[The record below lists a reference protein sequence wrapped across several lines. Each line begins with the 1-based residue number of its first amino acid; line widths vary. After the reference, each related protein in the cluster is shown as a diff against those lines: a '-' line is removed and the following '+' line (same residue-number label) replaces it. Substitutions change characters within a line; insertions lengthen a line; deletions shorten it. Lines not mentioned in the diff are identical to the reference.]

1 MEGPKSSISIS
12 YDRYEGR
19 RMEMVFFNKRNENKI
34 YEKKLTSL
42 SKLEVEQEDPR
53 LMQDSM

>member
-1 MEGPKSSISIS
+1 
-12 YDRYEGR
+12 
-19 RMEMVFFNKRNENKI
+19 MEMGFFNKRNENKI

-42 SKLEVEQEDPR
+42 SKLELEQEDPR